1 MNAPCNATNAVRGN
15 LRQAGRRV
23 ALASAVATLFVSGVV
38 SAQASETTGEYV
50 KGRVIVGARA
60 GLADAEVGR
69 IVKGHG
75 AQAKRIGKTDLYI
88 VELPQAGSEVALK
101 NLLARNPQ
109 FKFAELDA
117 VFRPTLVPNDPY
129 LGSQWHL
136 SKIGAP
142 TAWDQSTGTSVTV
155 AVLDSGIDTNHPDI
169 RDRLV
174 SGWNF
179 FNNSSDVTDINGHGT
194 AVAGA
199 AAASFNNGTGVAS
212 IAGNAKIMPLRVT
225 DANGA
230 ATGSMIAQALT
241 WAADRGARVA
251 NISYG
256 GVPGNSTVQSAAQYM
271 KTKGGLVIVSSGNT
285 GTDLGLPPET
295 TMIPV
300 AATDANDVRASWS
313 SYGDYVALA
322 APGVGIWTTQ
332 KGGGYFSA
340 SGTSVASPVVAG
352 TVALMMSARPDL
364 APAQVEG
371 LLYSTATD
379 LGAAGRDVY
388 YGYGRVDAAS
398 AVAAAK
404 AAAVADTQ
412 APTIGINYPTAGTT
426 VSGLVAVD
434 VGASDN
440 VGVVKVELRVNGQV
454 QASDTASPYQFSW
467 DSTKVAN
474 GAYALTA
481 TAYDAA
487 GNAKTSSS
495 VGVTVANG
503 AAADSI
509 APVVAITSPTD
520 GSRLAAGTVTVSVQ
534 ASDNAGAAG
543 IRNALYINGSLVA
556 SGTGSSLS
564 YKWNTRK
571 LKSGIYT
578 IDAVASDAAG
588 NSATFTVKVNY

>member
-1 MNAPCNATNAVRGN
+1 MNASRIPSSLRRTTRRPSVRQ
-15 LRQAGRRV
+15 L
-23 ALASAVATLFVSGVV
+23 ALASAVAALLAPGGVA
-38 SAQASETTGEYV
+38 AQVNETTGEYV
-50 KGRVIVGARA
+50 KGRLIIGARA
-60 GLADAEVGR
+60 GLADTEVAK

-75 AQAKRIGKTDLYI
+75 AQTKRIGKTDLYI
-88 VELPQAGSEVALK
+88 VELPQVGSEVALK

-117 VFRPTLVPNDPY
+117 IFRPSLVPNDPY

-136 SKIGAP
+136 GKVGAP
-142 TAWDQSTGTSVTV
+142 AAWDQSTGASVTV
-155 AVLDSGIDTNHPDI
+155 AVLDSGIDATHPDI

-179 FNNSSDVTDINGHGT
+179 FTNSSDVSDINGHGT

-230 ATGSMIAQALT
+230 ATGSMVAQALA

-251 NISYG
+251 NISYA

-271 KTKGGLVIVSSGNT
+271 KSKGGLVVVSSGNT

-300 AATDANDVRASWS
+300 AATDSNDARASWS
-313 SYGDYVALA
+313 SFGNYVALA

-364 APAQVEG
+364 SPAQVES

-379 LGAAGRDVY
+379 LGTAGRDIY
-388 YGYGRVDAAS
+388 FGHGRVNVAS

-404 AAAVADTQ
+404 AAAAADTL
-412 APTIGINYPTAGTT
+412 APAVGITNPTGGAS

-440 VGVVKVELRVNGQV
+440 VGVTKVELRVNGQV
-454 QASDTASPYQFSW
+454 LATDTAAPYQFSW
-467 DSTKVAN
+467 DSTKVSN
-474 GAYALTA
+474 GSHALTA
-481 TAYDAA
+481 TAFDAA
-487 GNAKTSSS
+487 GNVKTSSN
-495 VGVTVANG
+495 VGVTVANNVV
-503 AAADSI
+503 ADTV
-509 APVVAITSPTD
+509 APVVAITNPAN
-520 GSRLAAGTVTVSVQ
+520 GSRIPASTMTVSVQ

-543 IRNALYINGSLVA
+543 IRNALYINGGLVA
-556 SGTGSSLS
+556 SGSGGSLS

-571 LKSGIYT
+571 LKAGSYT
-578 IDAVASDAAG
+578 IEAVARDAAG
-588 NSATFTVKVNY
+588 NSSVTSVKVAH